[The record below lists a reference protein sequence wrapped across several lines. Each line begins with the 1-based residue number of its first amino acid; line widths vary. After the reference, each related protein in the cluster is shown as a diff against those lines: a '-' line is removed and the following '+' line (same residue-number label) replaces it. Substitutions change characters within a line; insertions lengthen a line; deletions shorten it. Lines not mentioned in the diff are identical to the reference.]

1 LAQANDFLV
10 ARAPLPADGRAI
22 RWQLRAREKNFGKKY
37 RRFTG
42 RRARQI
48 QERSLK
54 LRRKRPME
62 KTGRKQGAEQW
73 KQAEI
78 QARADASPGHID
90 TPQKTIARR
99 REAPGA
105 HIQD

>member
-1 LAQANDFLV
+1 VRL
-10 ARAPLPADGRAI
+10 RAPKKTS
-22 RWQLRAREKNFGKKY
+22 QKKY

-42 RRARQI
+42 RRAREI
-48 QERSLK
+48 QEKSLK

-62 KTGRKQGAEQW
+62 KTGRKTGAEQW

-105 HIQD
+105 HVQD